1 MMTRHS
7 AVLTPHHSLVSAWK
21 SWTWL
26 SLCLH
31 LMAFG
36 LHLMASGFSSA
47 VAAAEY
53 PKTIHFRNIM
63 QDEDIALGEVEAILQ
78 DHEGFMW
85 LGGRNALLRYDGY
98 DFLGI
103 SYVPDPQN
111 PAQTQPLAHVLE
123 LLEDSRGDLWAATRS
138 GLYRY
143 DRDRELML
151 PVANEQGALVSRE
164 TIVALAE
171 SPDGKLLIGSELG
184 LAIYDTQTRV
194 FTLITHRAGDSGG
207 LPSTFVN
214 EIYVDSQ
221 GVVWLGLQEGLL
233 RIAWARREM
242 RLFVPDPANPAS
254 TANNSIRTITADLKG
269 NIWAGSDNG
278 IYRLDPVTGT
288 IRIYRHDPADPH
300 SPSNSLTWHI
310 LVDNQG
316 WIWTGS
322 DGGGV
327 NLYDE
332 SHDRF
337 LRFLHEPG
345 RPGSISSNTIRRI
358 YEDDIGDIWVGTYPS
373 GVNVYDR
380 STSAIRVF
388 RAQTDLSRGL
398 LGANVEAVEED
409 ADGNLWIGAN
419 GVTRYNP
426 HDDSLTHYQNAGG
439 SDSRIGSTSIINGV
453 VDSDGEL
460 RFGSW
465 AHGILLYNPQNDR
478 FDEIPTDT
486 TLTSRGEK
494 TGTKL
499 NDLMVWSVY
508 EDKRKHLWISTHY
521 NGLTKFDKRTG
532 IYTYYPHDIN
542 DPTTISATV
551 VWTTFEDSQGRFW
564 VGTANGLNLM
574 DRDRGT
580 FKHYFPQHDNP
591 RSLANPSV
599 LAIYEDRRGRV
610 WFGTDAGL
618 HLYHQESDDFT
629 VYNTKNGFIDQGI
642 RAIIE
647 DPSGNLWLGTNNGVI
662 MFNPDTKLVRNYT
675 SFNGEKIGGVATGA
689 AVATRKGEMAFGT
702 RTGLYLFNANALL
715 INEKSPPVVL
725 TDFRIFTRP
734 VAIGAPDNILTRAIN
749 QTEQITLDHTK
760 IMISFGFAAL
770 NYRDSEKNQYAYK
783 LEGFDD
789 KWREVGPLRSALY
802 TNLPSGT
809 YEFRVRGSNN
819 DGIWNSEG
827 RRVRLIMLPPPW
839 KTWWAYCIYIG
850 SALGLLFYFVYTQ
863 HKKVLDERKTSRSL
877 EIKVADR
884 TAELQNKNAELERA
898 YAQLEAISL
907 SDPLTGLSNRRY
919 LQKLMPADIAKVQ
932 REYDRKFPPRS
943 PEKFSLDLTFFLL
956 DVDHFKSVNDIHGHA
971 AGDNLLVQLAELLI
985 KICRQSDCVVRWGG
999 EEFLI
1004 VSRFA
1009 DRDEAPFMAERI
1021 RKTMEQHL
1029 FILPDGGQLT
1039 RTCSIGF
1046 ACLPFLREYPMALS
1060 WEEIINI
1067 ADHALYAAKRSG
1079 RNRSVGLASN
1089 AATRPDALH
1098 QGIAGGVKV
1107 LIENRELTI
1116 IGANTTDLIW
1126 D

>member
-1 MMTRHS
+1 MALGLL
-7 AVLTPHHSLVSAWK
+7 AVL
-21 SWTWL
+21 
-26 SLCLH
+26 
-31 LMAFG
+31 
-36 LHLMASGFSSA
+36 GFSSA
-47 VAAAEY
+47 VAAVEY
-53 PKTIHFRNIM
+53 PKTIHFRNIL
-63 QDEDIALGEVEAILQ
+63 QDQDIALGEVEAILQ

-98 DFLGI
+98 NFLGI
-103 SYVPDPQN
+103 NYALDPHN
-111 PAQTQPLAHVLE
+111 PAAAQPVAHVLE
-123 LLEDSRGDLWAATRS
+123 LLEDSRGNFWAATRS
-138 GLYRY
+138 GLFRY

-151 PVANEQGALVSRE
+151 PVLNDQGERVSGE
-164 TIVALAE
+164 SINALAE
-171 SPDGKLLIGSELG
+171 SPDGLLLIGSELG
-184 LAIYDTQTRV
+184 LAV
-194 FTLITHRAGDSGG
+194 FNPRTLIFNLLTHRPDDPNS
-207 LPSTFVN
+207 LPSNFVN
-214 EIYVDSQ
+214 EIHVDSQ
-221 GVVWLGLQEGLL
+221 GVVWVGLRNGIV
-233 RIAWARREM
+233 RITWAGREM
-242 RLFVPDPANPAS
+242 RLIVPDPANPAS
-254 TANNSIRTITADLKG
+254 TANNSVRTLATDHKG

-278 IYRLDPVTGT
+278 IYRLDPVSGT
-288 IRIYRHDPADPH
+288 IRTYRHEPTNPH
-300 SPSNSLTWHI
+300 SLSNSLTWHI
-310 LVDNQG
+310 FVDNQG
-316 WIWTGS
+316 WVWTGS

-327 NLYDE
+327 NIYDE
-332 SHDRF
+332 NQDRF
-337 LRFLHEPG
+337 LRFLNEPG
-345 RPGSISSNTIRRI
+345 RPGSISSNTIRRF
-358 YEDDIGDIWVGTYPS
+358 YEDDIGDVWIGTYPS

-380 STSAIRVF
+380 STSAIRVL
-388 RAQTDLSRGL
+388 RAGTALSEGL

-409 ADGNLWIGAN
+409 AEGNLWIGAN

-426 HDDSLTHYQNAGG
+426 KDDSLTHYQNAVG
-439 SDSRIGSTSIINGV
+439 SDSRIGSTSIINGM

-465 AHGILLYNPQNDR
+465 AHGILLYNPQQDR
-478 FDEIPTDT
+478 FEEVPTDT
-486 TLTSRGEK
+486 TLTSRGER

-508 EDKRKHLWISTHY
+508 EDRRKQLWISTHY

-542 DPTTISATV
+542 DPTTISSTV
-551 VWTTFEDSQGRFW
+551 VWTTLEDSQGRFW
-564 VGTANGLNLM
+564 VGTANGLNRM
-574 DRDRGT
+574 DRDSGT
-580 FKHYFPQHDNP
+580 FKRYFPERDNP
-591 RSLANPSV
+591 NSLANPSV
-599 LAIYEDRRGRV
+599 LSIYEDRRGRL
-610 WFGTDAGL
+610 WFGTDGGL
-618 HLYHQESDDFT
+618 HLYNQETDGFT
-629 VYNTKNGFIDQGI
+629 VYNTRNGFVDHGI

-662 MFNPDTKLVRNYT
+662 MFNPDTALVRNYT
-675 SFNGEKIGGVATGA
+675 SFNGEQIGGVATGA
-689 AVATRKGEMAFGT
+689 AVATRRGEMVFGT
-702 RTGLYLFNANALL
+702 RTGLYLFNAAALL

-734 VAIGAPDNILTRAIN
+734 VPIGEPDNILSKVIN
-749 QTEQITLDHTK
+749 RTEQITLDHTK
-760 IMISFGFAAL
+760 IMFSFSFAAL
-770 NYRDSEKNQYAYK
+770 NFRDSGKNQYAYK

-789 KWREVGPLRSALY
+789 KWREVGTLRSALY
-802 TNLPSGT
+802 TNLPAGT

-819 DGIWNSEG
+819 DGVWNSQG
-827 RRVRLIMLPPPW
+827 RSVRLIILPPPW
-839 KTWWAYCIYIG
+839 KTWWAYCIYTA

-919 LQKLMPADIAKVQ
+919 LQKLMPADVAKVQ
-932 REYDRKFPPRS
+932 REYDKKFPHRS
-943 PEKFSLDLTFFLL
+943 PKNASLDLTFFLL

-1009 DRDEAPFMAERI
+1009 DRDEAPLMAERI
-1021 RKTMEQHL
+1021 RRTMEQHV
-1029 FILPDGGQLT
+1029 FILPDGGHLT

-1046 ACLPFLREYPMALS
+1046 ACLPFLREHPMALS
-1060 WEEIINI
+1060 WEEVINI

-1089 AATRPDALH
+1089 TATRPDVLH
-1098 QGIAGGVKV
+1098 QGIAGGVKI
-1107 LIENRELTI
+1107 LIENRELTV
-1116 IGANTTDLIW
+1116 IGENANDLVW

>member
-1 MMTRHS
+1 MVCS
-7 AVLTPHHSLVSAWK
+7 A
-21 SWTWL
+21 
-26 SLCLH
+26 
-31 LMAFG
+31 
-36 LHLMASGFSSA
+36 SSV
-47 VAAAEY
+47 VAAIDY

-63 QDEDIALGEVEAILQ
+63 QEKDIALGEVEAILQ

-103 SYVPDPQN
+103 SYAPNPQN
-111 PAQTQPLAHVLE
+111 LAETQVLTHVLE
-123 LLEDSRGDLWAATRS
+123 LFEDSRHDLWAATRS

-143 DRDRELML
+143 DRDRELMF
-151 PVANEQGALVSRE
+151 PVSNQQGVLVFRE
-164 TIVALAE
+164 TINALAE
-171 SPDGKLLIGSELG
+171 SPDGKLLVGSELG
-184 LAIYDTQTRV
+184 LSIYDTQTRA
-194 FTLITHRAGDSGG
+194 FTLLEHRPGDPES
-207 LPSTFVN
+207 LPSNFVS

-221 GVVWLGLQEGLL
+221 GMVWLGLPNRLL
-233 RIAWARREM
+233 RIAWSMREM
-242 RLFVPDPANPAS
+242 TLFVLDPTNPAS
-254 TANNSIRTITADLKG
+254 TTNNAIRTIAKDHKG
-269 NIWAGSDNG
+269 NIWSGNDNG
-278 IYRLDPVTGT
+278 IYRVDPVTGA
-288 IRIYRHDPADPH
+288 IRIYRHDPADPY
-300 SPSNSLTWHI
+300 SLSESITWNI
-310 LVDNQG
+310 FVDKQG

-332 SHDRF
+332 THDRF
-337 LRFLHEPG
+337 LRFRNEPG
-345 RPGSISSNTIRRI
+345 LPGSISSNTIRRI
-358 YEDDIGDIWVGTYPS
+358 YEDDIGDIWIGTYPS
-373 GVNVYDR
+373 GVNFYDR

-388 RAQTDLSRGL
+388 RAQTDLSQGL

-419 GVTRYNP
+419 GVTRYNAN
-426 HDDSLTHYQNAGG
+426 DDSLTHYQHTGG
-439 SDSRIGSTSIINGV
+439 SDSRTDSTSIMNGV
-453 VDSDGEL
+453 VDADGEL

-465 AHGILLYNPQNDR
+465 AHGILLYNPQKDR
-478 FDEIPTDT
+478 FDELPTDT
-486 TLTSRGEK
+486 ALTGRGEK
-494 TGTKL
+494 TGTIL

-508 EDKRKHLWISTHY
+508 QDRQKHLWISTHH
-521 NGLTKFDKRTG
+521 NGLTRFDKQTG
-532 IYTYYPHDIN
+532 VYTYYPHDKN
-542 DPTTISATV
+542 DLTTISAAV

-580 FKHYFPQHDNP
+580 FKHYFPQRDNP

-629 VYNTKNGFIDQGI
+629 VYNTRNGFVDQGI

-647 DPSGNLWLGTNNGVI
+647 DPSGNLWLGTNNGVV
-662 MFNPDTKLVRNYT
+662 MFNPDSELVRNYT
-675 SFNGEKIGGVATGA
+675 SFNGELIGGVATGG
-689 AVATRKGEMAFGT
+689 AVATRKGEMVFGT
-702 RTGLYLFNANALL
+702 RTGLYIFSANGLL

-734 VAIGAPDNILTRAIN
+734 VPLGGPDNILTKVIN
-749 QTEQITLDHTK
+749 QTGQITLDHTK

-770 NYRDSEKNQYAYK
+770 NFRDSGKNQYEYK
-783 LEGFDD
+783 LDGFDD
-789 KWREVGPLRSALY
+789 KWREVGTLRSALY
-802 TNLPSGT
+802 TNLPAGT

-819 DGIWNSEG
+819 DGVWNSQG
-827 RRVRLIMLPPPW
+827 RSVRLTILPPPW

-850 SALGLLFYFVYTQ
+850 SGLGLLLYFVYTQ
-863 HKKVLDERKTSRSL
+863 HKKVLDERNTSRSL
-877 EIKVADR
+877 EIKVAER
-884 TAELQNKNAELERA
+884 TAEIQHKTTELQYKNAELEQA

-932 REYDRKFPPRS
+932 REYDNKFPHRS
-943 PEKFSLDLTFFLL
+943 PRKFSLDLTFFLL

-971 AGDNLLVQLAELLI
+971 AGDQLLVQLAALLT
-985 KICRQSDCVVRWGG
+985 KICRESDWVVRWGG

-1004 VSRFA
+1004 VSRFT
-1009 DRDEAPFMAERI
+1009 DRDEAPLMAERI
-1021 RKTMEQHL
+1021 RISIEQHQ
-1029 FILPDGGQLT
+1029 FILPDGGHIT

-1060 WEEIINI
+1060 WEEVINI

-1089 AATRPDALH
+1089 ASTRPDALH
-1098 QGIAGGVKV
+1098 QGIAGGIKI
-1107 LIENRELTI
+1107 LIENQELTV
-1116 IGANTTDLIW
+1116 IGKNISDLIW